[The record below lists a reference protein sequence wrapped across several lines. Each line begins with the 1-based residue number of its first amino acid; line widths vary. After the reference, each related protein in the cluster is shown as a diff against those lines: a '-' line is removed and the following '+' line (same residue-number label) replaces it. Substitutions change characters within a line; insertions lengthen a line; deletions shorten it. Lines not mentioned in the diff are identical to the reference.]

1 MTGLRGGTP
10 QHPAQTLRAHAH
22 AVTYALAAALAITL
36 AVLAVVLATSGG
48 GSPAAE
54 PVRVAPSS
62 GPIPPSPAERHQPS
76 GLAAPGMRP

>member
-10 QHPAQTLRAHAH
+10 HHPAQTLRLHAH

-48 GSPAAE
+48 SSPAAD

-62 GPIPPSPAERHQPS
+62 GPIPPSAAERHQQP
-76 GLAAPGMRP
+76 GLDGPGMRP